1 MATKDLPNATLPM
14 AVISVTVDVVPLAVS
29 VKFPFKSTP
38 IDGTDCILAE
48 EKLVWQI
55 LVQMPGIFERNGKFL
70 LFNVDW

>member
-55 LVQMPGIFERNGKFL
+55 LV
-70 LFNVDW
+70 